1 MRCTTSRNALAA
13 DEQSASDA
21 AADEQSDGAIVVQQS
36 GADAFDDSNEPAD
49 ARTHGGAYNSIYK
62 IIFVR

>member
-1 MRCTTSRNALAA
+1 MRCTTSHNALAA
-13 DEQSASDA
+13 DEQSTSDA